1 MGAWLDK
8 FEQLILNYSRR
19 VITVLFIISAT
30 VVIISA
36 VLSAVRYYES
46 FPRLSFEDRFSLPK
60 FEKPVSKTPAN
71 TNNTNNTNSEKNKE
85 AQEPKTQENKIEEA
99 HPMPKYKSEISQITE
114 YIYPLYVAFYKWDT
128 SSLANFDGKIQI
140 TNVIAN
146 NLRPFTKYLYYNEED
161 SRKKLKLS
169 EQQMDDV
176 VNGLVEY
183 IKNFSNYYIR
193 KFNINSN
200 IDEIRPRNN
209 EEFERI
215 LRNPYKKYLDEVRDN
230 YDSLVADVYL
240 TRDFAEEMKIELKSI
255 ILVAGIATSV
265 MVTLILL
272 LLIFKAENSLRRQA
286 NSFENTSKK
295 E

>member
-19 VITVLFIISAT
+19 VITFLFIISAT

-46 FPRLSFEDRFSLPK
+46 IPLLSFEDRFPLPK
-60 FEKPVSKTPAN
+60 FEKPVSKTPA
-71 TNNTNNTNSEKNKE
+71 NTNNTNSEKNKE

-146 NLRPFTKYLYYNEED
+146 NLRPFTKYLYYNENSIVDE
-161 SRKKLKLS
+161 KLKLS

-215 LRNPYKKYLDEVRDN
+215 LRNPYKKYLDEVRYN
-230 YDSLVADVYL
+230 YDSLVADVYNS
-240 TRDFAEEMKIELKSI
+240 RDFAEEMRIELKSI

-272 LLIFKAENSLRRQA
+272 LIIFKAENSLRRQA
-286 NSFENTSKK
+286 NSSEKKTTNT

>member
-19 VITVLFIISAT
+19 VITFLFIISAT

-46 FPRLSFEDRFSLPK
+46 IPLLSFEDRFPLPK
-60 FEKPVSKTPAN
+60 FEKPVSKTPA
-71 TNNTNNTNSEKNKE
+71 NTNNTNSEKNKE

-146 NLRPFTKYLYYNEED
+146 NLRPFTKYLYYNENSIVDE
-161 SRKKLKLS
+161 KLKLS

-215 LRNPYKKYLDEVRDN
+215 LRNPYKKYLDEVRYN
-230 YDSLVADVYL
+230 YDSLVADVYDS
-240 TRDFAEEMKIELKSI
+240 RDFAEEMKIELKSI

-272 LLIFKAENSLRRQA
+272 LLIFKAENSLRRHA
-286 NSFENTSKK
+286 NSSERKPINK

>member
-46 FPRLSFEDRFSLPK
+46 FPRSSFEDRFSLPK
-60 FEKPVSKTPAN
+60 FEKPVSKTPA
-71 TNNTNNTNSEKNKE
+71 NTNNTNSEKNKE

-146 NLRPFTKYLYYNEED
+146 NLRPFTKYLYYNENSIVDE
-161 SRKKLKLS
+161 KLKLS

-209 EEFERI
+209 EEFERT
-215 LRNPYKKYLDEVRDN
+215 LRNPYKKYLDEVRYN
-230 YDSLVADVYL
+230 YDSLVADVYNS
-240 TRDFAEEMKIELKSI
+240 RDFAEEMRIELKSI

-286 NSFENTSKK
+286 NSSEKKTTNT